1 VNRRI
6 KTPVGM
12 QKTAATAEG
21 QIQSNVDELYRLALG
36 LENPRTYTIPGEN
49 GAAPRPIDYARG
61 WQAESYKGTNRLIA
75 WGAAGGKRSAFVRIP
90 DQRATIIVLTN
101 DDSFDAK
108 AAVDRITDRLLKK

>member
-1 VNRRI
+1 
-6 KTPVGM
+6 M

-21 QIQSNVDELYRLALG
+21 QIQSNVDELYRLSLG

-49 GAAPRPIDYARG
+49 GAARPIDYARG
-61 WQAESYKGTNRLIA
+61 WQSESYKGTNRLIA
-75 WGAAGGKRSAFVRIP
+75 WGAAGGKRSAFVRMP

-108 AAVDRITDRLLKK
+108 AAVDRIMDRLLKK